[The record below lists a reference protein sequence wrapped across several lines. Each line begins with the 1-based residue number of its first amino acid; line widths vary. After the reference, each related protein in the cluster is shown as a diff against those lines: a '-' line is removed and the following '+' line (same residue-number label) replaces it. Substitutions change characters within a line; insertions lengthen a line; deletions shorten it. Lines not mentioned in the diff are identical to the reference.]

1 MWEGLGRGQGCLQ
14 PFPAFRGSRN
24 VLAHFGVLKGHVEKK
39 KILREIWECGPQ
51 GKYNRRPRVRCPA
64 LGKSL
69 KTCEVGAVSGMP
81 SHDQCRRDRRP
92 GGGIP
97 QK

>member
-39 KILREIWECGPQ
+39 KYLESFGNVDHRENIIEGP
-51 GKYNRRPRVRCPA
+51 G
-64 LGKSL
+64 
-69 KTCEVGAVSGMP
+69 
-81 SHDQCRRDRRP
+81 
-92 GGGIP
+92 
-97 QK
+97 